1 MYLNCFFFFA
11 AFLGAALSQE
21 GPEDAFEATNAAAAA
36 TFAMKKV
43 QLALYIA
50 NEYRWSAA
58 VTAFAARRQQRR
70 VRLEAWKAF
79 RERAKSFKALSSDG
93 GRGGNV
99 QVRELS

>member
-1 MYLNCFFFFA
+1 MFFFFA
-11 AFLGAALSQE
+11 AFLGAALPQE
-21 GPEDAFEATNAAAAA
+21 GPEEAANAAAAA
-36 TFAMKKV
+36 TFALEKV

-70 VRLEAWKAF
+70 VRLEAF
-79 RERAKSFKALSSDG
+79 RERGKRSPKAPSSH
-93 GRGGNV
+93 GNV